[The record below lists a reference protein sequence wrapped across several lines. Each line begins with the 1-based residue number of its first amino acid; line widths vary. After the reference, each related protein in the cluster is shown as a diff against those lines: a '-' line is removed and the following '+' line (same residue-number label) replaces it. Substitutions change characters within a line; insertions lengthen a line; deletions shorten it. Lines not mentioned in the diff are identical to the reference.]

1 MEQLTGTSDDP
12 DVGTTKTQ
20 DPTISWYWVPASNGK
35 VPANAVVGGF
45 DGVNLYIARA
55 NHKGEVV
62 PGKLHPP
69 SGSCYIPWG
78 GSEHRKTNYEVLC
91 NAKGKF
97 VHTSGSSIPNNAY
110 IGGYSTVNN
119 EPYYIGRV
127 NIYKT
132 LTLGKVSRMHG
143 LCYIPYGGK
152 ELYFTE
158 YEIYVS
164 Q

>member
-1 MEQLTGTSDDP
+1 MEQLIGTSDDP

-35 VPANAVVGGF
+35 VPEKAVVGGF
-45 DGVNLYIARA
+45 DGGNLYIARA

-97 VHTSGSSIPNNAY
+97 VHASISLPFL
-110 IGGYSTVNN
+110 TM
-119 EPYYIGRV
+119 
-127 NIYKT
+127 
-132 LTLGKVSRMHG
+132 LTLVD
-143 LCYIPYGGK
+143 IPQLTMNLTIS
-152 ELYFTE
+152 EE
-158 YEIYVS
+158 
-164 Q
+164 